1 MTKKYNK
8 TYTNEF
14 KREAIKLALESS
26 NITGSA
32 KSLGIPEAT
41 LHTWVRNARNS
52 GEQII
57 TDSSGA
63 INHVNVTNIIDEN
76 RELKKRI
83 ARLEMEKA
91 ILKKAA
97 TYFAAELK

>member
-1 MTKKYNK
+1 MTKKCNK

-41 LHTWVRNARNS
+41 LHTWVRER
-52 GEQII
+52 
-57 TDSSGA
+57 
-63 INHVNVTNIIDEN
+63 
-76 RELKKRI
+76 
-83 ARLEMEKA
+83 
-91 ILKKAA
+91 
-97 TYFAAELK
+97 